1 MLQLIP
7 AASEQTYQEIRS
19 LLDEYIAWDSAQTR
33 QHGLNVQALMEFQY
47 AAGSEEIPGSYQP
60 PIGCLLL
67 ARYNGISAG
76 CGAFRALDPNM
87 CELKRLYVRP
97 TFQGQSIGKRLTI
110 ELIRLAYELGYSTMR
125 LETTT
130 FMTGAL
136 ALYTALGFRTC
147 APHYEIPQIF
157 EEITVFMELDIR
169 RAVQ

>member
-1 MLQLIP
+1 M
-7 AASEQTYQEIRS
+7 
-19 LLDEYIAWDSAQTR
+19 
-33 QHGLNVQALMEFQY
+33 
-47 AAGSEEIPGSYQP
+47 
-60 PIGCLLL
+60 GCLLL
-67 ARYNGISAG
+67 ARYNGKSAG
-76 CGAFRALDPNM
+76 CGAFRALDPSM

-97 TFQGQSIGKRLTI
+97 AFQGQSIGKRLTI

-157 EEITVFMELDIR
+157 EDITVFMELDIR
-169 RAVQ
+169 RATC